1 MMLVD
6 VLDSLETM
14 GLAAEP
20 KRPPKSLS
28 NFTLRLKVIEH
39 ANFTAAVRE
48 IARLHRR
55 GREAGVAECLLLV
68 AQTGSGKST
77 LVKFYRQRFP
87 ARVEEGV
94 TKIQVLSVDTPACPS
109 VRELAETIL
118 QALGDPASEK
128 GSTAFKTRRIVKL
141 FKQCGV
147 EILFVDEFQEFFDGR
162 HVAES
167 LRVSNW
173 LKKLINK
180 VRIPVILVGLPRSIQ
195 VTNINPELR
204 RRFAAP
210 HYLEPFGFSTVA
222 EQTEFRAALKRIQA
236 AIPVG
241 TIELGSHEIAQ
252 RFYFASHGLIDYV
265 VKIVDDAVSRGGS
278 GREGAITLGDY
289 AKAFKR
295 TVWSTVPDELNPFH
309 PRAKLRLL
317 TRKREPF
324 DICDAV
330 ANYTATASQMKGQ
343 SRQ

>member
-1 MMLVD
+1 MFTD
-6 VLDSLETM
+6 VLNALETM
-14 GLAAEP
+14 GLEGDIA
-20 KRPPKSLS
+20 RPCKASS

-55 GREAGVAECLLLV
+55 GREAGVAEGLLLV

-87 ARVEEGV
+87 HRVENGV
-94 TKIQVLSVDTPACPS
+94 TRIPVLAVDTPEYPS

-128 GSTAFKTRRIVKL
+128 GSAAFKTRRIVRL
-141 FKQCGV
+141 FKECGV
-147 EILFVDEFQEFFDGR
+147 EVLFIDEFQHFFDGR

-173 LKKLINK
+173 LKTLINK
-180 VRIPVILVGLPRSIQ
+180 VRIPVILVGLPRSIG
-195 VTNINPELR
+195 VTNINPQLR

-210 HYLEPFGFSTVA
+210 HYLMPFGFST
-222 EQTEFRAALKRIQA
+222 EEERIEFRSVLKSIQA
-236 AIPVG
+236 AVPVG
-241 TIELGSHEIAQ
+241 TVPLESYEIAQ

-278 GREGAITLGDY
+278 GDECSITLDDY

-309 PRAKLRLL
+309 PAAKLRLL
-317 TRKREPF
+317 TRQREPF
-324 DICDAV
+324 DIWDDIS
-330 ANYTATASQMKGQ
+330 NYTATSSQMKGRR
-343 SRQ
+343 RQ